1 MAKSG
6 TDSLRNRIVEMRM
19 MKPGELA
26 DHPRNWRKHPARQ
39 ARAVRG
45 VLKEIGI
52 ADALLAWPSERNG
65 GKLTTYDGHLRKK
78 VAPDVEWPVL
88 ITNLTDAEADYMI
101 ATLDTLTAAAEID
114 PDTLK
119 SILGDV
125 KPEDADVAELL
136 RLAAARAGF
145 DNCGKEVKPRN
156 ADMQKL
162 GSLREK
168 WGVESGQIWKLG
180 QHKLMCGDCKN
191 TGDAKRLMNGERGAM
206 AFTSPPYNMTNSAR
220 IRGKNGSGPSSLY
233 ATDAD
238 NKTHD
243 EYLDLLSLSLNIAL
257 EHCAYAFYNVQMIA
271 ENKLPLILWLE
282 QNKTRFCDVEIW
294 KKVNAAPA
302 MAERVMNSEFEFVFI
317 FSSTNPSR
325 AIGTRP
331 FRGDVSNVINAPP
344 RENNEFADVH
354 KATMPIWLA
363 EYHIKQFTNCNEIV
377 FEQFCGTGTTIL
389 ACEKTGRRCRAM
401 EIAPEYVAVTLERWW
416 LTTKKEPEL
425 AI

>member
-1 MAKSG
+1 
-6 TDSLRNRIVEMRM
+6 MRM

-39 ARAVRG
+39 ARAMRG
-45 VLKEIGI
+45 VLNEVGI

-78 VAPDVEWPVL
+78 IAPDIEWPVL

-145 DNCGKEVKPRN
+145 DNCGKEVKPRA

-162 GSLREK
+162 DSLREK

-220 IRGKNGSGPSSLY
+220 IHSKNGSGPSSLY
-233 ATDAD
+233 APRYY
-238 NKTHD
+238 NKNHPIYIQALLTL
-243 EYLDLLSLSLNIAL
+243 YLLS
-257 EHCAYAFYNVQMIA
+257 
-271 ENKLPLILWLE
+271 
-282 QNKTRFCDVEIW
+282 
-294 KKVNAAPA
+294 
-302 MAERVMNSEFEFVFI
+302 
-317 FSSTNPSR
+317 
-325 AIGTRP
+325 
-331 FRGDVSNVINAPP
+331 
-344 RENNEFADVH
+344 
-354 KATMPIWLA
+354 
-363 EYHIKQFTNCNEIV
+363 
-377 FEQFCGTGTTIL
+377 
-389 ACEKTGRRCRAM
+389 
-401 EIAPEYVAVTLERWW
+401 
-416 LTTKKEPEL
+416 
-425 AI
+425 